1 MTDWLLIVLAAS
13 GLLWF
18 ALTNPLFPID
28 HASELAPAQVD
39 NLKRHVVALSE
50 TYAPRMA
57 EFDNLR
63 PSARYIKKQF
73 DQYTKETRYQ
83 HYATRVGRVNNV
95 VASFGPA
102 ESREVIVVGAHYD
115 THQGMPGADGNA
127 SGVSGLIELA
137 RILASYENLPVKVE
151 LVAYALGEK
160 PFYGTKEMG
169 SFYHANDLKQRHK
182 EVKLMIS
189 LDSIGYFTHDAN
201 SQTYPYS
208 FMKFF
213 YPTRGDFIKVT
224 GRLQDMKLVRQ
235 VKRSISKVD
244 ELPVRSLTAPE
255 IFPSVGG
262 VSDDQS
268 YWLHGY
274 PAVRITDTGADRNP
288 QYHTDQDTAKT
299 LNYKVMSLVIQGVG
313 QAIVDMAND
322 MMPDSSMLL
331 AQKMTQPDE
340 SKEVLQK
347 SFHPTQGQ

>member
-1 MTDWLLIVLAAS
+1 MFRSFYKSIIDWLLIIMVVS

-18 ALTNPLFPID
+18 VMTNPLLPID
-28 HASELAPAQVD
+28 HVSELEPAHID
-39 NLKRHVVALSE
+39 NLKQHVVALSE
-50 TYAPRMA
+50 TYSPRMA

-73 DQYTKETRYQ
+73 DQYTKEARYQ
-83 HYATRVGRVNNV
+83 HYVTRVGRVNNV
-95 VASFGPA
+95 VASFGPMN
-102 ESREVIVVGAHYD
+102 SKEVIIVGAHYD
-115 THQGMPGADGNA
+115 AHQGMPGADGNA

-182 EVKLMIS
+182 KVKLMIA
-189 LDSIGYFTHDAN
+189 LDGIGYFTKDSD
-201 SQTYPYS
+201 SQDYPYT

-213 YPTRGDFIKVT
+213 YPSRGDFIKVT
-224 GRLQDMKLVRQ
+224 GRLQDMGLVRQ
-235 VKRSISKVD
+235 VKRSITKVE

-268 YWLHGY
+268 YWRHGY
-274 PAVRITDTGADRNP
+274 PAVTITDTRADRNP
-288 QYHTDQDTAKT
+288 QYQTDNDTAKT
-299 LNYKVMSLVIQGVG
+299 LDYEAMSRVVQGVG
-313 QAIVDMAND
+313 QVIVDMAND
-322 MMPDSSMLL
+322 MMPDSSVML
-331 AQKMTQPDE
+331 AQKMPDDE
-340 SKEVLQK
+340 SKDILQK
-347 SFHPTQGQ
+347 